1 MRSKAEM
8 APIRHL
14 IITGA
19 GGYLGRGL
27 VAAALAEGR
36 SVTALGRGSHG
47 LPAGVRRVDWRLGE
61 ALPRACLDPALA
73 ADQQALVHLAHD
85 WREQTPGDDRNR
97 AGSLLLRDGA
107 RGSGVGRTVFAS
119 SQSARADAPNAYGR
133 AKWAIEGLFDARTEL
148 SLRIGL
154 VYGGPPMAMY
164 GLLRRLARLP
174 VIPMVAPHTPVQPI
188 HRAEVARGI
197 LAGVDGP
204 LSGTVGLAGPV
215 PIAFGEVLTTL
226 GIGLDGHL
234 PRIVPIP
241 LRLAL
246 FGCTLINALPFGPR
260 IDRERILGLA
270 GTRPMATGADLARLG
285 LDVRPLADGIRGE
298 PAARRALIAEGR
310 TLEGYVLCV
319 KPDNALARRYV
330 RALTRE
336 GPVSPLP
343 LPWLVRH
350 RPGLLRFVEPFD
362 GRTPLARRLA
372 LAVSIVEASP
382 AGQAALGGHGRVRR
396 LAGLAADGMIEAVA
410 LPVRAVRALVR

>member
-1 MRSKAEM
+1 MAARSGTSSSR
-8 APIRHL
+8 APAATSVAVSSPRRWPK
-14 IITGA
+14 GA
-19 GGYLGRGL
+19 
-27 VAAALAEGR
+27 A
-36 SVTALGRGSHG
+36 VTALGRGSHG
-47 LPAGVRRVDWRLGE
+47 LPAGVRRVDWSLGE

-85 WREQTPGDDRNR
+85 WRERTPGDDRNR

-107 RGSGVGRTVFAS
+107 RGSGLGRTVFAS

-226 GIGLDGHL
+226 GIGAGRPPAPDRADPAA
-234 PRIVPIP
+234 PRAPRLRRCSTRCRSVPASTGSASWASP
-241 LRLAL
+241 AR
-246 FGCTLINALPFGPR
+246 GR
-260 IDRERILGLA
+260 W
-270 GTRPMATGADLARLG
+270 RPEPISRVSAC
-285 LDVRPLADGIRGE
+285 DVRPLADGILGE
-298 PAARRALIAEGR
+298 PVARRALIAEGR
-310 TLEGYVLCV
+310 TLEGYVLRV
-319 KPDNALARRYV
+319 KPGDALV
-330 RALTRE
+330 RALRP
-336 GPVSPLP
+336 GADSRRRGLAAGAA
-343 LPWLVRH
+343 LLVRRSAGAAALRRAP
-350 RPGLLRFVEPFD
+350 RPDAPARPAP
-362 GRTPLARRLA
+362 RPRHAASSRPSPPARR
-372 LAVSIVEASP
+372 
-382 AGQAALGGHGRVRR
+382 ALGRHGRVATARR
-396 LAGLAADGMIEAVA
+396 
-410 LPVRAVRALVR
+410 PRRRRRARGRR